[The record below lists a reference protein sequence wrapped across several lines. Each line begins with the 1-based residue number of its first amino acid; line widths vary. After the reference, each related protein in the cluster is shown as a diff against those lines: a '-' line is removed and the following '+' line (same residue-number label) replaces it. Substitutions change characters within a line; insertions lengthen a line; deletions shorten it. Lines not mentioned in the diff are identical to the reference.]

1 MSEDSTRTRLV
12 SGVECPLLALFLMDV
27 PDTIDRITVSFGAL
41 DSLAEGTLPPEALF
55 PEWWETN
62 GAVNPSAW
70 TIAGWEV
77 DFVVP
82 GRAVGFS
89 RTPVPREA
97 Y

>member
-1 MSEDSTRTRLV
+1 MSEDSIRTSPV
-12 SGVECPLLALFLMDV
+12 SGVVYPLLALFLMDV
-27 PDTIDRITVSFGAL
+27 PTSTDPITISFCAL

-62 GAVNPSAW
+62 GTDYPSAW

-89 RTPVPREA
+89 RTVVPREA